1 MRTKLTNILQVIVL
15 ITGIIYTL
23 LGMLFLYSP
32 IKFFEIFLLEIPDD
46 WFKAVQ
52 NDTFIAPLYIMIKSF
67 SAMILASGLAMIL
80 PLYDPLKYRGL
91 IYFTGIL
98 FPVLSAIVLFYN
110 GIKFEHWILTF
121 LGIIFLVILLAVVF
135 GLIITRKEA
144 KRGIE

>member
-1 MRTKLTNILQVIVL
+1 MRTKSTNILQVIVL

-23 LGMLFLYSP
+23 LGMLFYYSP
-32 IKFFEIFLLEIPDD
+32 IKFFEIFLIEIPDD
-46 WFKAVQ
+46 WFKVVQ
-52 NDTFIAPLYIMIKSF
+52 NDTFIAPLYIIAKSF
-67 SAMILASGLAMIL
+67 SAMILTSGLTMIL

-98 FPVLSAIVLFYN
+98 FPVLSVIVLFYS

-121 LGIIFLVILLAVVF
+121 LGIIFLVILLAVIC

-144 KRGIE
+144 NAGIE